1 MKFGQLIEYKS
12 EIFILK
18 NHVDNETERLAPDLV
33 LFVKKV
39 LNVVKASG
47 QHLNPNIY

>member
-18 NHVDNETERLAPDLV
+18 NHVDNEAERPAPDFV
-33 LFVKKV
+33 LSVKKA

-47 QHLNPNIY
+47 QRLNLNIY